1 VRAVTEPILVVTGY
15 CKVGP
20 KYFGVLGLPE
30 DHRRN
35 GWQPGA
41 HFSAWKAS
49 EPIQWSAR
57 SRRLARN
64 VRVT

>member
-20 KYFGVLGLPE
+20 KYFGVLGLP
-30 DHRRN
+30 D
-35 GWQPGA
+35 A